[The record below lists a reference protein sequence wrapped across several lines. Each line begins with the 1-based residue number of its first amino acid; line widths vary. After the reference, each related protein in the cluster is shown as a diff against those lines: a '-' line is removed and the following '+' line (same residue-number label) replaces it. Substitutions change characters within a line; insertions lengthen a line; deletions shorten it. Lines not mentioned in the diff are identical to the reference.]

1 MGQRTQIIELIFP
14 KAGMEPMKM
23 AKKLDGQEE
32 NKQLPGACPL
42 KNYEN
47 GMMHMQM
54 MMKLM

>member
-1 MGQRTQIIELIFP
+1 
-14 KAGMEPMKM
+14 METMKM

-32 NKQLPGACPL
+32 IKQLPGACPL

-47 GMMHMQM
+47 GMIHMQM